1 MISKERKEEIIAE
14 IAYSVNKWISKQ
26 SLLSSALEDLDEE
39 EREWFDENCFGSYE
53 IECGDFE

>member
-26 SLLSSALEDLDEE
+26 SLLSCALEDLDDE
-39 EREWFDENCFGSYE
+39 ERKWFDENCFGNYE